1 MMGKNAK
8 KLYKNAKK
16 VKLFNIENLG
26 QTQIF
31 LNIWKSACKNLFS
44 HDLYDSRSR
53 NKIQW
58 LSITVEQIPI
68 HVKEEL

>member
-1 MMGKNAK
+1 MKHDGEKCK
-8 KLYKNAKK
+8 EIIQCFKSE
-16 VKLFNIENLG
+16 VNIENLG

>member
-53 NKIQW
+53 NKIQL